1 MTDPNSYIPED
12 SPNLEFVYNNESTLQ
27 PTYWPIFYSE
37 LVNKQDA
44 RELYNDDSTQYITY
58 SGNDW
63 KSLMVSKQKDGRYR
77 NFTIKSFSGESFDFY
92 LEVGSLYD
100 INQSFYAGPVT
111 TSGSYNTLVYYSGE
125 ASAQS
130 NLVTFTAPTD
140 NTSVFVL
147 PEVSTASY
155 IKLHHKAVSSGETYR
170 LYQFL
175 PRTLIQVDDLEA
187 DAIDAVT
194 IRVSD
199 SIVVTADDLAPG
211 SITGEKI
218 LAGTISGVLITPGTI
233 TANEINVAQLDAL
246 ASNMGTL
253 TVNSGITLG
262 SEGFLWTGYSNSGE
276 YTLTKKG
283 VKVVNSFTVGTV
295 VYAPGGGES
304 VVLGNLDD
312 AARTVSYT
320 PTYYTTPSGSFQSPQ
335 YTLTAYSG
343 DLRYFEITANQF
355 GQLGESQQEYN
366 GYNGEI
372 RLGFAPSVG
381 DDFNSNYSSL
391 RIGSVAS
398 GYSLLRMYSYGGY
411 AGTTPEASVLDLEKG
426 KTLLTTTNRIQLNS
440 PVIRCVSSLKVSK
453 DVSQPA
459 PYFEEYS
466 DILSVSDSGFVYNKP
481 SDSYFPPNSVELLR
495 VTPSGNMSLTGDLTV
510 SGGFSGVGAYF
521 AGSVGVGT
529 SSPSYKL
536 QVVGD
541 TFSTNLYASTGDTA
555 ASPSHSWAS
564 DPDTGIYHA
573 ALDIIGFSTNGA
585 EAARINSNNVLSVNT
600 TNQNGQITV
609 EVPDGTARYTLTLR
623 QLNDSS
629 PFINFAGGSSAGT
642 TTPVNTAAVGT
653 YRGKV
658 RVGINGVVRWIPF
671 YD

>member
-27 PTYWPIFYSE
+27 PIYWPVFYSE

-44 RELYNDDSTQYITY
+44 RELYNDDNTQYITY
-58 SGNDW
+58 SGSDW
-63 KSLMVSKQKDGRYR
+63 KSLMVSRQKDGRYR

-130 NLVTFTAPTD
+130 NLITFTAPTD

-199 SIVVTADDLAPG
+199 SIVVTADKLEDN
-211 SITGEKI
+211 SILGRKI
-218 LAGTISGVLITPGTI
+218 RNGTVSGTLITPGTI
-233 TANEINVAQLDAL
+233 TTNLIAVSGIDADRINVSVLSALTTNTGSLNVTDTITISSGEIDAGVTKINQNGITIGNYTSLLPATDAL
-246 ASNMGTL
+246 K
-253 TVNSGITLG
+253 VLG
-262 SEGFLWTGYSNSGE
+262 SGSTGDIVGLAMYNAAFSTTTPQFSINLDGTNTVE
-276 YTLTKKG
+276 IRNNKAD
-283 VKVVNSFTVGTV
+283 NSFI
-295 VYAPGGGES
+295 
-304 VVLGNLDD
+304 NI
-312 AARTVSYT
+312 
-320 PTYYTTPSGSFQSPQ
+320 SF
-335 YTLTAYSG
+335 
-343 DLRYFEITANQF
+343 
-355 GQLGESQQEYN
+355 
-366 GYNGEI
+366 
-372 RLGFAPSVG
+372 
-381 DDFNSNYSSL
+381 
-391 RIGSVAS
+391 
-398 GYSLLRMYSYGGY
+398 
-411 AGTTPEASVLDLEKG
+411 PEDS
-426 KTLLTTTNRIQLNS
+426 
-440 PVIRCVSSLKVSK
+440 VSSAVKIFDGNIDLIKGEL
-453 DVSQPA
+453 
-459 PYFEEYS
+459 F
-466 DILSVSDSGFVYNKP
+466 FYNDYNTTR
-481 SDSYFPPNSVELLR
+481 SALIDRNGNADF
-495 VTPSGNMSLTGDLTV
+495 SGN
-510 SGGFSGVGAYF
+510 VGI
-521 AGSVGVGT
+521 GT
-529 SSPSYKL
+529 QSPSYKL
-536 QVVGD
+536 HVVGD
-541 TFSTNLYASTGDTA
+541 TFSTNLYASTADTQ
-555 ASPSHSWAS
+555 STPSHSWAS

-573 ALDIIGFSTNGA
+573 ALGIIGFSTNGA

-629 PFINFAGGSSAGT
+629 PFINFAGSSSAGT